1 MNRSTCKKRMTTMGM
16 AAVFAVLT
24 ALSLFLAAPGIAGAK
39 ADPST
44 GDEALIV
51 LENSTGSRWSQL
63 NRLNVFA
70 NPKYD
75 GQHMIAPKSSGEY
88 AFTVANSARFPLK
101 YTLQISDENEAGVPM
116 EYRLKQGGK
125 YLAGSDSEWV
135 GVSALA
141 EISNELSHESETAYL
156 LEWRWPGDNDEVDTR
171 AGIAAQDGAK
181 YLLNF
186 GITAE
191 QNGEPVG
198 PVNPPQTG
206 DTSNMALWLSLAVS
220 SGILVLLLIPMKRR
234 HTDDDNT
241 ENA

>member
-101 YTLQISDENEAGVPM
+101 YTLQISDEIEAGVPM
-116 EYRLKQGGK
+116 EYRLKQG
-125 YLAGSDSEWV
+125 
-135 GVSALA
+135 
-141 EISNELSHESETAYL
+141 
-156 LEWRWPGDNDEVDTR
+156 
-171 AGIAAQDGAK
+171 
-181 YLLNF
+181 
-186 GITAE
+186 
-191 QNGEPVG
+191 
-198 PVNPPQTG
+198 
-206 DTSNMALWLSLAVS
+206 
-220 SGILVLLLIPMKRR
+220 
-234 HTDDDNT
+234 
-241 ENA
+241 